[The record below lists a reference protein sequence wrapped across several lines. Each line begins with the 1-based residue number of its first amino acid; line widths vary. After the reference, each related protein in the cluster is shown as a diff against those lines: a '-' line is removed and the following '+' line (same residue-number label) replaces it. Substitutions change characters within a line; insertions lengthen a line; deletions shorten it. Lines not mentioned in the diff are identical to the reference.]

1 MDTKEPFEQHDQGQ
15 VPQEP
20 QIKEQTSQSEQS
32 VQELTP
38 SEQEKLLGETYSVM
52 DQALIQQL
60 IKSRLDQKAELE
72 YDNLDGYE
80 VPPPTQFSMLK
91 KPAVNIRYG
100 KLCFNTAAV
109 RLFSGIKYVLPLIH
123 PEKKRLTIIMCT
135 EEESASVQW
144 ARCKDE
150 LWCTRDITSE
160 DFTANVYKM
169 MKWDSNCRYKAMGR
183 IANSP
188 RGLILIFDLNEAIMF
203 TQKPFEYVDKETG
216 LVKKKKVKYYP
227 DQYKDHIGKTYDDYF
242 ATRQTSMFEQFDGY
256 VGQDDAPQNTDAG
269 DPQADQINHASPAV
283 ETGSLPGQHTPMSNA
298 IVSQSGLGT
307 QITAEPQ
314 SIMEPHPVIEPQM
327 GGMTHD
333 QNSND

>member
-1 MDTKEPFEQHDQGQ
+1 MDTKEPVDHHGQEQKVQEQPLMVQSDQ
-15 VPQEP
+15 PA
-20 QIKEQTSQSEQS
+20 
-32 VQELTP
+32 QELTP
-38 SEQEKLLGETYSVM
+38 SEREKLLGETYSVK

-60 IKSRLDQKAELE
+60 VKSRLDQKAELE

-123 PEKKRLTIIMCT
+123 PEKKRLTIIMCA
-135 EEESASVQW
+135 EEESASIQW
-144 ARCKDE
+144 ARCKDD

-169 MKWDSNCRYKAMGR
+169 MKWDSSCRYKAMGR

-203 TQKPFEYVDKETG
+203 AQKPLEYVDKETG
-216 LVKKKKVKYYP
+216 QVKKKKVKYYP

-256 VGQDDAPQNTDAG
+256 VGQEDAPQNTEENA
-269 DPQADQINHASPAV
+269 PQVHQINNASTAAATDSIPAQQ
-283 ETGSLPGQHTPMSNA
+283 THLPSTMTP
-298 IVSQSGLGT
+298 QSFLGT

-314 SIMEPHPVIEPQM
+314 SVMEPHPVIEPQM
-327 GGMTHD
+327 GGMSYD
-333 QNSND
+333 QNSNT